1 MNFWRPIIWDLIF
14 EISTPITEIDCIW
27 LHVVNNSNNKV
38 CSDSNNAVSR
48 EFWKKKVLPRQ
59 RISCCE
65 VIYMVISFPKIWNKN
80 WFLFAILN
88 DTKWLTIV
96 DFHLEMLLYLHPHV
110 SFFFVH
116 VFVHCFSHTFSLSLE
131 ANNASFQ
138 ATRGAEF
145 HNLPSR
151 YISSLL
157 LAPATLLSYK
167 LPIYGV
173 HEL

>member
-1 MNFWRPIIWDLIF
+1 MW
-14 EISTPITEIDCIW
+14 TEYVKAMAAMWTFTKCAFQQKPCLRI
-27 LHVVNNSNNKV
+27 
-38 CSDSNNAVSR
+38 A
-48 EFWKKKVLPRQ
+48 FVLLLPKPCDQ
-59 RISCCE
+59 S
-65 VIYMVISFPKIWNKN
+65 MVISSPKIWNKN

-110 SFFFVH
+110 SFFSVH

-157 LAPATLLSYK
+157 LAPD
-167 LPIYGV
+167 IYV
-173 HEL
+173 CYHTNFPYME